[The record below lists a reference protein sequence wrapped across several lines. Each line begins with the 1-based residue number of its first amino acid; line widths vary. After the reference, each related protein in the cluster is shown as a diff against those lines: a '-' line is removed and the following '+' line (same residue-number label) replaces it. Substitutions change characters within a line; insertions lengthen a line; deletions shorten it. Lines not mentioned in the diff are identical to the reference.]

1 MWRNPNRRGSECE
14 KWDITLPENGCV
26 LRKTEWQTYM
36 IHSQFVMSAQVF
48 RLMIRFDTKGHQ
60 CGCKTARYMYF
71 GLHHRKISD
80 PLLSSLISPCQSV
93 KLLEQWPTRWECL
106 RTSDLLVQKN
116 FGQFDFFSVNGRRAD
131 LSNDPATGFVEP
143 HSSYFSLGM

>member
-14 KWDITLPENGCV
+14 KWDIALPENVCV

-106 RTSDLLVQKN
+106 RTSDLLVHKN
-116 FGQFDFFSVNGRRAD
+116 FGQFDFFRSMAEGPT
-131 LSNDPATGFVEP
+131 LATTLDIF
-143 HSSYFSLGM
+143 